1 MNNALNLLVEFI
13 KQTGINISFT
23 IIEIGALKLNKE
35 KESFYELL
43 DYFPSSKIIGFE
55 IEKDVCEKMNS
66 ESLKGIKYY
75 PYALG
80 KANEKRKLYITQ
92 HPMCSSL
99 YKPNETFNKLYNNL
113 EVTNLKDEIEIDTI
127 TLDYFIDKHDIGN
140 IDFIKIDVQG
150 AELDIFKGASN
161 ALKNVLNIVCEVEF
175 IDVYENQPLFGDI
188 CNYLSQYNLMFNKFL
203 GLAGRAIKPVKLD
216 NNLNKPSQHMWSDA
230 VFVHHI
236 LKIHDLNNIQLIKL
250 SLLACV
256 YYSLDLTFYC
266 LSIYDKRN
274 STSFARDW
282 MTKIS
287 DTK

>member
-13 KQTGINISFT
+13 KQTGTNISFT

>member
-13 KQTGINISFT
+13 KQTGTNISFT

-55 IEKDVCEKMNS
+55 IEKEVCEKMNS

>member
-55 IEKDVCEKMNS
+55 IEKEVCEKMNS

-127 TLDYFIDKHDIGN
+127 TLDYFIYKHDIGN

-175 IDVYENQPLFGDI
+175 IDVYENQPLF
-188 CNYLSQYNLMFNKFL
+188 
-203 GLAGRAIKPVKLD
+203 
-216 NNLNKPSQHMWSDA
+216 
-230 VFVHHI
+230 
-236 LKIHDLNNIQLIKL
+236 
-250 SLLACV
+250 
-256 YYSLDLTFYC
+256 
-266 LSIYDKRN
+266 
-274 STSFARDW
+274 
-282 MTKIS
+282 
-287 DTK
+287 